1 MCPNINYKR
10 FTNEIDDEALENIG
24 VSVIRVPELIV
35 EAPRFFIGET
45 NHHRTS
51 PFSNLLKSTT
61 LPISVKLCIFMVT
74 IVHLALAVFVLIFWG
89 IHSYYGSLSQN

>member
-10 FTNEIDDEALENIG
+10 FLNEIDDETLENIG
-24 VSVIRVPELIV
+24 VSVIRVPELVV

-45 NHHRTS
+45 NHQTS
-51 PFSNLLKSTT
+51 RFANVLKTSS

-74 IVHLALAVFVLIFWG
+74 VVHLVLALFVLIFWG
-89 IHSYYGSLSQN
+89 IHSYYGNLSQN